1 MSKYRIIVG
10 NQRASIMTYGQLEK
24 GLGQGSISGQE
35 ITVPT
40 IKRGEVGIPNR
51 TEAWGARVIRDSS
64 GQVIKKGTSVEVRD
78 AQYKGEIEFL
88 KWGDNEG
95 SLIVCRYLKGYQ
107 TLDVQYQDVVLNAKA
122 NISEDNEASA
132 EVYFLTFL
140 NGPNDFDESTD
151 KYLVKMLQIHE
162 YNRDS
167 VSKSPTNPPD
177 PMFYEEEEGTQ
188 REIAE
193 TKSLNAKFDSLFLI
207 KEAADDNSGKKLKN
221 LFFIVQSLTG
231 ADVPDD
237 GLYNAL
243 QKIADTEPDAF
254 MTKVFEYKKMLSSD
268 FEIAKSYNALDLTT
282 DGTIKAGQNKKE
294 VLAEGIKSGNK
305 SLKSDEMLTWCVTN
319 ILDPKS
325 YEVGFQLRN
334 IVEKLK

>member
-10 NQRASIMTYGQLEK
+10 NQRAATVTYGQLEK
-24 GLGQGSISGQE
+24 GLGQGTISGQE
-35 ITVPT
+35 VTMPAIR
-40 IKRGEVGIPNR
+40 RGEVGIPNR
-51 TEAWGARVIRDSS
+51 TEAWGRRIIRNSD
-64 GQVIKKGTSVEVRD
+64 GEVIKKGTSVEVRD
-78 AQYKGEIEFL
+78 ASYKGEIEFL
-88 KWGDNEG
+88 KWGHEDG

-151 KYLVKMLQIHE
+151 KFLVDMLKIHE

-167 VSKSPTNPPD
+167 ISKSPTNPPD
-177 PMFYEEEEGTQ
+177 PMYYEEEEGTQ
-188 REIAE
+188 KEIAE
-193 TKSLNAKFDSLFLI
+193 TKSLNAKFDSLALI
-207 KEAADDNSGKKLKN
+207 KEAAEDNSGKRLKN
-221 LFFIVQSLTG
+221 LFRVVESLTAG
-231 ADVPDD
+231 DVPDD
-237 GLYNAL
+237 SLYNAL
-243 QKIADTEPDAF
+243 QKIADAEPDAF
-254 MTKVFEYKKMLSSD
+254 MTKVKEYKKMLSSD
-268 FEIAKSYNALDLTT
+268 FEIAKTYNALDLTT

-294 VLAEGIKSGNK
+294 VLVEGIKSGNK
-305 SLKSDEMLTWCVTN
+305 SLKGEEMLTWCIQN